1 MFLELGIVVFGRRGF
16 LEDKNGMSR
25 CIMSMT
31 SVIDKD
37 DDDGFCPQPTQ
48 RERDGFPLIR

>member
-31 SVIDKD
+31 SVIDNPLKE
-37 DDDGFCPQPTQ
+37 
-48 RERDGFPLIR
+48 REMDSH